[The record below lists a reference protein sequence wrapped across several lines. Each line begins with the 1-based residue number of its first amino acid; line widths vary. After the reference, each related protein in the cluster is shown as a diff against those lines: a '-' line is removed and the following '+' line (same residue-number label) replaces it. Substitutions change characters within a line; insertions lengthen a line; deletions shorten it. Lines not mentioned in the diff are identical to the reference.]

1 MAGFVW
7 RRQQVAWTLVFKVE
21 MSELRETVSEWSE
34 TTQMMLCLNESML
47 GVLPRDADA
56 SNVVVVSPYG
66 E

>member
-1 MAGFVW
+1 M
-7 RRQQVAWTLVFKVE
+7 AWTLVFKVE
-21 MSELRETVSEWSE
+21 MSELREPVSEWSE